1 MISPLNTPGNK
12 KKQRAEGSPLL
23 LLAACSHLDAPEP
36 AFVAIPPWVGA
47 VGARRGPWAQPR
59 PEPGS
64 GARGGQRGHP
74 RPGRPV
80 GAAPRRGAT
89 APPGGGTGRNRARL
103 LPAASVQP
111 PEEGT
116 RKGGEGRSQER
127 CRVGAAPSRPVGCAE
142 PGAAGLLLGRSGKG
156 PGGGTAGRGARLSLA
171 ITRRCKQRE

>member
-12 KKQRAEGSPLL
+12 KKTASRRQPIAAPSSLLTLRRPRASL
-23 LLAACSHLDAPEP
+23 CHH
-36 AFVAIPPWVGA
+36 PPVGR
-47 VGARRGPWAQPR
+47 GRRSKARTLGTASARAGER
-59 PEPGS
+59 R
-64 GARGGQRGHP
+64 RGGQRGHP

-111 PEEGT
+111 PEEGI
-116 RKGGEGRSQER
+116 RKGGEGRSQEP